1 MSVGVLGNSNCF
13 DNLGNSAACLGLL
26 VSLAVVVLSTQSHMR
41 SVRPSSLL
49 SVYLLFSCLFDAVQV
64 RTLFLSHAD
73 KVVPSLLSLSIAL
86 RLVLL
91 TIECRNKKPWL
102 RAQYRIFPPEATAGV
117 VSRSILWWLN
127 PLFLDGMR
135 TLLRPDQLY
144 GLDPDLQSRET
155 GQRLESTFEKEYLR
169 SQKVGDTT
177 AGSSSIWSLPRACF
191 RCFWTSIAAMIP
203 TRLALVGFTYG
214 QTFLFTRAIDF
225 LIQHKDKTNANT
237 GYGLIAATFI
247 IYVGIAVSEGMLLV

>member
-1 MSVGVLGNSNCF
+1 
-13 DNLGNSAACLGLL
+13 
-26 VSLAVVVLSTQSHMR
+26 MR

-64 RTLFLSHAD
+64 RTLFISHTD
-73 KVVPSLLSLSIAL
+73 KVIPSLLSLSIAL

-91 TIECRNKKPWL
+91 TIECRNKRPWL
-102 RAQYRIFPPEATAGV
+102 RAQYQTLPPEATAGV

-127 PLFLDGMR
+127 PLFLEGMR

-144 GLDPDLQSRET
+144 GLDPELESRKT
-155 GQRLESTFEKEYLR
+155 GQKLESRFEKECLR
-169 SQKVGDTT
+169 SQKNSDTS
-177 AGSSSIWSLPRACF
+177 ASSSSVWNLPRACF
-191 RCFWTSIAAMIP
+191 HCFWTSIAAMIP

-225 LIQHKDKTNANT
+225 LSQHKDTVNVNT

-247 IYVGIAVSEGMLLV
+247 IYIGIAVSESVKPSIGTKSDSFDRFLLHFINSRYLGS